1 MFTHYKE
8 KTMGFGVGTLIPNDI
23 KNVFRE
29 DFSNDSLELLWN
41 EIEIQGQQ
49 VLIGNVY
56 IPPNMESHLHLL
68 KKELEK
74 HRGKNLILLGDFNSR
89 NKIWDKNLTRNT
101 KMGNILEHMITQHNL
116 FLSTDVDH
124 TYHHSDLNENAGK
137 STIDLTLVRGL
148 SNLHIRTRAFDLIKT
163 RHMAIEISVNE
174 QGKKEKRN
182 THFRKKK
189 CRLVHMGKNSG
200 YQIKKLRRHFPDNN
214 QP

>member
-8 KTMGFGVGTLIPNDI
+8 KTMLFGVGTLIPNDI
-23 KNVFRE
+23 KNVFSE

-74 HRGKNLILLGDFNSR
+74 RRGKNLILLGDFNSR

-101 KMGNILEHMITQHNL
+101 KNG
-116 FLSTDVDH
+116 
-124 TYHHSDLNENAGK
+124 
-137 STIDLTLVRGL
+137 
-148 SNLHIRTRAFDLIKT
+148 
-163 RHMAIEISVNE
+163 
-174 QGKKEKRN
+174 
-182 THFRKKK
+182 
-189 CRLVHMGKNSG
+189 
-200 YQIKKLRRHFPDNN
+200 
-214 QP
+214 

>member
-1 MFTHYKE
+1 MKLLELNIISFNSSLDELWLYQKKHTYDAIFLQETNFTQNKSLGPYKHWKNKIFTHYKE

-68 KKELEK
+68 NKELEK

-89 NKIWDKNLTRNT
+89 NIIWYKNLTRN
-101 KMGNILEHMITQHNL
+101 KKLGNILEDLINQHNL
-116 FLSTDVDH
+116 FLLTDVDH

-137 STIDLTLVRGL
+137 RTIDLTLVRGL
-148 SNLHIRTRAFDLIKT
+148 SSLHIRTRAFDLIKT
-163 RHMAIEISVNE
+163 
-174 QGKKEKRN
+174 
-182 THFRKKK
+182 
-189 CRLVHMGKNSG
+189 
-200 YQIKKLRRHFPDNN
+200 
-214 QP
+214 